1 MNLEFNTIVRTFKH
15 LEVPFLVTG
24 SWAIV
29 LHAERIGLNP
39 HRPPR
44 DFDFAVTTFEPFIN
58 ALASLGYK
66 LTEFKFLGPQTKK
79 VTMRKGLYH
88 VDLLRAGG
96 PLAPGIR
103 NATTIRRIP
112 VASLNG
118 LMEKKRNI
126 LNTIENKKA
135 RENLNFLIALKNFK
149 NNYNGYKHPALR
161 QFRKGQGS
169 REAPW

>member
-1 MNLEFNTIVRTFKH
+1 MNIEFNNIVRKFKTINA
-15 LEVPFLVTG
+15 PFLVTG
-24 SWAIV
+24 SWAIM
-29 LHAERIGLNP
+29 LHAEHIGLNP
-39 HRPPR
+39 HRAPR

-58 ALASLGYK
+58 ALASMGYK
-66 LTEFKFLGPQTKK
+66 LDEFKFLGPQTRR

-103 NATTIRRIP
+103 NVTTIRRIP

-118 LMEKKRNI
+118 LAEKKKNI

-135 RENLNFLIALKNFK
+135 RMNLNFLVVLKNFK
-149 NNYNGYKHPALR
+149 NNYKWP
-161 QFRKGQGS
+161 
-169 REAPW
+169 